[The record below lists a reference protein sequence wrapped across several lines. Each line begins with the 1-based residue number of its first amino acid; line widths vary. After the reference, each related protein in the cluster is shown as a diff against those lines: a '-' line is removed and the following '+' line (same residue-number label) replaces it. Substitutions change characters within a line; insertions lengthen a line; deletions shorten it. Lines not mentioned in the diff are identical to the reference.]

1 MSNNVEE
8 SGSVLGS
15 KRAATQYRILVQI
28 ADRQP
33 AVSQQEVADA
43 IGITSQAVSN
53 YLQGLV
59 DQGWVEKLGRGRYE
73 VTKEGVDWLITRTD
87 GLRELVSHVSEEV
100 IDEVEVESAL
110 ATGSIDEGDR
120 ISLTMRDG
128 VLRAAPGEDGPA
140 TAVAVTA
147 ADAGQEVGVTDF
159 EGVVD
164 YELGAVTAVP
174 VPNVRNGGSRA
185 VDAARVAE
193 LAGGSRSPGRRRSR
207 SRGRPTSTPMSGS
220 ARPRRSARP
229 QPRGSTYCCS
239 RPATGS
245 RRTPTSSGTTASAT
259 RSSNRAPTESAPA
272 STAADPGPAQASGSK
287 SSAAELM
294 QYRLPVGS
302 GPSSKTC
309 PRWPSHRAQTTS
321 VRRIPWLVSSRVSML
336 PSS

>member
-193 LAGGSRSPGRRRSR
+193 LAGGHDLLAVAGPEALAL
-207 SRGRPTSTPMSGS
+207 
-220 ARPRRSARP
+220 AR
-229 QPRGSTYCCS
+229 
-239 RPATGS
+239 
-245 RRTPTSSGTTASAT
+245 
-259 RSSNRAPTESAPA
+259 
-272 STAADPGPAQASGSK
+272 AADLDPGVRFGTPEAVREAAAKGLDVLLLAASDRL
-287 SSAAELM
+287 SAHTD
-294 QYRLPVGS
+294 RL
-302 GPSSKTC
+302 
-309 PRWPSHRAQTTS
+309 RDDS
-321 VRRIPWLVSSRVSML
+321 VSYEVVEPGAD
-336 PSS
+336 

>member
-1 MSNNVEE
+1 MSDSVEGE
-8 SGSVLGS
+8 PESVLDS

-73 VTKEGVDWLITRTD
+73 VTKEGVDWLISRTD

-128 VLRAAPGEDGPA
+128 VLRAAPGEQGSA

-174 VPNVRNGGSRA
+174 VPSVRNGGSRA

-193 LAGGSRSPGRRRSR
+193 LAGDHDLLAVAGPEALAL
-207 SRGRPTSTPMSGS
+207 
-220 ARPRRSARP
+220 AR
-229 QPRGSTYCCS
+229 
-239 RPATGS
+239 
-245 RRTPTSSGTTASAT
+245 
-259 RSSNRAPTESAPA
+259 
-272 STAADPGPAQASGSK
+272 AADLDPDVRFGTPEAVREAAAKGLDVLLLAASDRLSTHTDKLRDDGISYEVVEPGAD
-287 SSAAELM
+287 
-294 QYRLPVGS
+294 
-302 GPSSKTC
+302 
-309 PRWPSHRAQTTS
+309 
-321 VRRIPWLVSSRVSML
+321 
-336 PSS
+336 